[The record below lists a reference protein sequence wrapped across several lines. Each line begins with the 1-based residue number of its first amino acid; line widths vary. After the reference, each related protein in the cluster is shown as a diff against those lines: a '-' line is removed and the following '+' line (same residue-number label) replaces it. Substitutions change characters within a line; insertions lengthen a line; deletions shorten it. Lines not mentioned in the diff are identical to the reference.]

1 MSCKMLFAIKIEWI
15 KTKIIHF
22 ATPTSSHPIY
32 LSTVLVISRSCCL
45 VFDWRVPSW
54 KSPLLVQQHFH
65 TLIPA
70 NWTFFMNCLNSSA
83 FLPSLNVWSQKIF
96 KLAISTD
103 FHLKI
108 MFMQILVEIF
118 FTWRS
123 HSQFVRKRRS
133 I

>member
-22 ATPTSSHPIY
+22 ATPTSSHPMY
-32 LSTVLVISRSCCL
+32 LSAVLVISQSCCL
-45 VFDWRVPSW
+45 VFDWLVPSW

-65 TLIPA
+65 TLIPEH
-70 NWTFFMNCLNSSA
+70 WTFFMNSLNFSA
-83 FLPSLNVWSQKIF
+83 FLPSLDVWSQKIF

-108 MFMQILVEIF
+108 VFVQILVVNF